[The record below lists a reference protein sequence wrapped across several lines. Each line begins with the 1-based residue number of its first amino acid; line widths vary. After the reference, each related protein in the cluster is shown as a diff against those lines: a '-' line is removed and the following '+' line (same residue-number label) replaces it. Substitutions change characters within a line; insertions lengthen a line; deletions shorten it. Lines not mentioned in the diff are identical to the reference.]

1 MCRRYSTVKDGGVER
16 ERETERET
24 ERARETW
31 GEKNMVK
38 RERERER

>member
-16 ERETERET
+16 ERET

-38 RERERER
+38 RERERERERER